1 MKEES
6 AHFQAAYQ
14 RHTHFLCQGLM
25 SGVRRPPHTKTEVK

>member
-25 SGVRRPPHTKTEVK
+25 SGLLTPKQK